1 MKYVIQLSLCLI
13 ITSYNIIAMESHKN
27 ALDISKMWLQYPHN
41 ARDEHGNTFWH
52 QLARGSEHFTDWP
65 EVTQKENWFKQKHKN
80 WTPNPFIEN
89 NNKKTARKEAKDV
102 FKKSGNPVT
111 GLLVVYL
118 RQREE
123 SFLYKVAVKEYR
135 DAMPTAQYIDYEL
148 VECLSSDQVLSMVAT
163 HGIQ

>member
-1 MKYVIQLSLCLI
+1 
-13 ITSYNIIAMESHKN
+13 MESHKN

-52 QLARGSEHFTDWP
+52 QLARGSEHFEDWS
-65 EVTQKENWFKQKHKN
+65 EVVRIENRFKQRHKH

-89 NNKKTARKEAKDV
+89 NNNKTAYKEAEAV
-102 FKKSGNPVT
+102 FKRSKNPVV

-118 RQREE
+118 KQKEE
-123 SFLYKVAVKEYR
+123 SFLQKFAVKEYR

-148 VECLSSDQVLSMVAT
+148 VECLPPDQVISMVAA
-163 HGIQ
+163 HGTQQKRPERPWQRKWR